1 VAKYC
6 CFGCLSL
13 GEQRQ
18 QEATAPTPPR
28 KLDWLGF
35 RLGVS
40 LIVVAQ
46 SMIFGLALNLHDD
59 VPATVRWIA
68 QNIILGATLLVVI
81 LLGGPLFRA
90 ACHELRKGRLT
101 IEALFLLTMSGALA
115 ASLQAHITGRGKI
128 YFEVVS
134 ILLVVY
140 TLGKTIGAHSRTA
153 ALSGSRV
160 WAGQFEMCRLV
171 DSQGRTR
178 MIPVRE
184 VQIGDRVE
192 VNPGETFAV
201 DGVIREGVGFVS
213 EAAVSGEPF
222 AIVRRPGDRVLAG
235 AASHDATFRI
245 EATARGTERQLD
257 GLLAA
262 VEQARDKPV
271 SLQAQADRLGRW
283 FFPLVVFTALGT
295 FGYWTFLTTEGWER
309 GLFNAMSVLL
319 VACPCVIGLAT
330 PIVIWSALGRLAE
343 RGVIVRAG
351 EAVERLAE
359 IDCVMLDKTGTLTDD
374 SFTILDIATLASGE
388 ERVKLLGWLSLVQ
401 ECSGHPIARA
411 FAKLP
416 RQFAPGEEPRIDS
429 LRAIPGCGVEADLQE
444 ATGARHIIQI
454 GTPEWISSL
463 SEESHRLTLTS
474 HLRATGHRIEVAVD
488 GEVVAIAVLAERL
501 RDSATQALRG
511 FGRLGLPVEVL
522 TGDTAERSAALNL
535 TKTRAVLL
543 PSDKL
548 AVIEAAKTA
557 GGKPLFVG
565 DGIND
570 AAALASA
577 HVGIALASGT
587 DIAVTAAPVTLYHN
601 DLRVLPWAI
610 ELSREAVRAVRRNMY
625 RACAYN
631 LIGMS
636 LAACGLLHP
645 VAAAVLMVVSSLSL
659 VFSSTKVGAITEHC
673 CEERVPAPA
682 SKPEP
687 TRRLAHRSVLHALG
701 FALQGIVFLLLLEP
715 ARTLPAAAIILGC
728 FALAGCSIAYL
739 WHRWAAIPH
748 RVDMCVGMLTLGNL
762 GMLLGWWIDNGCT
775 ALHDH
780 GCCGCVEAMREGA
793 MRPWMWLGMLVF
805 ANVAMLW
812 LSRRPVQR
820 GTHCA
825 AMFSGGNLGMVV
837 GMLVG
842 GWCAS
847 QFETASMSLAVA
859 ASFAGMTVGML
870 VGMLLGT
877 WVTERVFTALQPT
890 RLLRRWLKPRE
901 NERYPGVETP
911 GYYR

>member
-1 VAKYC
+1 MA
-6 CFGCLSL
+6 
-13 GEQRQ
+13 
-18 QEATAPTPPR
+18 
-28 KLDWLGF
+28 
-35 RLGVS
+35 
-40 LIVVAQ
+40 
-46 SMIFGLALNLHDD
+46 FGLALNLHDD
-59 VPATVRWIA
+59 VPATVRWLA

-90 ACHELRKGRLT
+90 AWQELRKGRLT

-115 ASLQAHITGRGKI
+115 ASLQAHITGKGKI

-140 TLGKTIGAHSRTA
+140 TLGKTIGAHIRAA
-153 ALSGSRV
+153 ALAGSRA
-160 WAGQFEMCRLV
+160 WAGQFETCRLV
-171 DSQGRTR
+171 DANGRAR
-178 MIPVRE
+178 IVPVTE
-184 VQIGDRVE
+184 IQIGDRVE

-257 GLLAA
+257 SLLTA
-262 VEQARDKPV
+262 VEQARDRPV

-283 FFPLVVFTALGT
+283 FFPLVVITAIGT
-295 FGYWTFLTTEGWER
+295 FGYWTFLTDEGWES

-343 RGVIVRAG
+343 RGVIVCAG
-351 EAVERLAE
+351 EAIERLAE
-359 IDCVMLDKTGTLTDD
+359 VDCVMLDKTGTLTDD
-374 SFTILDIATLASGE
+374 CFTLLDIATAASGE
-388 ERVKLLGWLSLVQ
+388 ERAKLLGWLALVQ
-401 ECSGHPIARA
+401 ERSGHPIARA

-416 RQFAPGEEPRIDS
+416 RPFAADAEPRVLS
-429 LRAIPGCGVEADLQE
+429 VRAVPGCGVEAKLEE
-444 ATGARHIIQI
+444 ASGTRHIIQI
-454 GTPEWISSL
+454 GTPEWIGSL
-463 SEESHRLTLTS
+463 SGESHRSAIESQL
-474 HLRATGHRIEVAVD
+474 HATGHRIEVAVD
-488 GEVVAIAVLAERL
+488 GEVVAIAVLAEQL
-501 RDSATQALRG
+501 RDSTTQALRA
-511 FGRLGLPVEVL
+511 FTRLGLPVEVL
-522 TGDTAERSAALNL
+522 TGDTAERAAALNL
-535 TKTRAVLL
+535 PKTRAVLL
-543 PSDKL
+543 PNEKL
-548 AVIEAAKTA
+548 AVIEAAKA
-557 GGKPLFVG
+557 EGGKPLFVG

-601 DLRVLPWAI
+601 DLRLLPWAI
-610 ELSREAVRAVRRNMY
+610 QLSREAVRAVRRNMY

-659 VFSSTKVGAITEHC
+659 VFSSARVSVITDC
-673 CEERVPAPA
+673 CDEPVPVQER
-682 SKPEP
+682 KPGP
-687 TRRLAHRSVLHALG
+687 TRRLARWSVLHALG
-701 FALQGIVFLLLLEP
+701 FALQGVVFLLLLEP
-715 ARTLPAAAIILGC
+715 ARSFPAAAIILAC
-728 FALAGCSIAYL
+728 FALAGCALAYL
-739 WHRWAAIPH
+739 WRRWSAVPH
-748 RVDMCVGMLTLGNL
+748 CVDMCFGMLTFGNL
-762 GMLLGWWIDNGCT
+762 GMLLGWWMDNGFS

-780 GCCGCVEAMREGA
+780 GCCACVAAMRDGA
-793 MRPWMWLGMLVF
+793 MQVWMWVGMMLF

-812 LSRRPVQR
+812 LSRRPLQR

-837 GMLVG
+837 GMLAG

-859 ASFAGMTVGML
+859 ASFAGMTAGMLAGML
-870 VGMLLGT
+870 VGT
-877 WVTERVFTALQPT
+877 WVTERAFTALQPA
-890 RLLRRWLKPRE
+890 RWLRH
-901 NERYPGVETP
+901 RGVAQPEYTS
-911 GYYR
+911 R